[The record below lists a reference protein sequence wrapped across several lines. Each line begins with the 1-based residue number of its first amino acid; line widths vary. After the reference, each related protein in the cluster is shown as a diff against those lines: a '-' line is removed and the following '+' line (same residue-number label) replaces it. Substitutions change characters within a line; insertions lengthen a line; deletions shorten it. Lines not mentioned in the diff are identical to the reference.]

1 MTKMIKYIVLA
12 AVCVITAFGIYSLV
26 KTAKID
32 ENTID

>member
-1 MTKMIKYIVLA
+1 MAKLIKYVVIA
-12 AVCVITAFGIYSLV
+12 AVCIISAFGIYSLV